1 MRDVELPRDDDERDD
16 SALHIAQDAV
26 AEAGGLD
33 HVRRPEG
40 YVETFDHTQPH
51 PESRIVTDEEIAAA
65 DGITTDESA
74 QRDAEPDSS
83 ER

>member
-1 MRDVELPRDDDERDD
+1 MRDVELPDERDD

-26 AEAGGLD
+26 AEAD
-33 HVRRPEG
+33 AKSERPEG

-51 PESRIVTDEEIAAA
+51 PESRVVSDEEIAAA
-65 DGITTDESA
+65 DGITADESA

-83 ER
+83 EG